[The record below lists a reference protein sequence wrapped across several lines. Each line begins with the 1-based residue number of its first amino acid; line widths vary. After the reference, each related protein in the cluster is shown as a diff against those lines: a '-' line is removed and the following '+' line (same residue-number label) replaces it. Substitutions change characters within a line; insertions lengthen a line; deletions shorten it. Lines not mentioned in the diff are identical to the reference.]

1 LPIIGD
7 TLDALE
13 RNVANIKSFIQV
25 MTNTI
30 VRQKALLKKS
40 TLVVNDSGEQ
50 QRLLDT
56 QAAKIRTL

>member
-7 TLDALE
+7 ALDALE